1 AGLKASTTRATTSSK
16 VPAASPEEQEA
27 DGGEATC
34 RSLFSRAWNR
44 KLLSRCQSQG
54 DSCSSICRQKADGLR
69 VVAPGQLPSINTMGS
84 SKETS
89 PGGRL
94 WVFLDQRLRRWE
106 GRRGDSIRGRL
117 CRKVCGDWVCLRAL
131 RMRGRPLTGISARS
145 GRGSRDTETGGSS
158 WALEFR
164 DLSRPTRIVIPFL
177 GIPFTM

>member
-1 AGLKASTTRATTSSK
+1 
-16 VPAASPEEQEA
+16 
-27 DGGEATC
+27 
-34 RSLFSRAWNR
+34 
-44 KLLSRCQSQG
+44 
-54 DSCSSICRQKADGLR
+54 
-69 VVAPGQLPSINTMGS
+69 MGS